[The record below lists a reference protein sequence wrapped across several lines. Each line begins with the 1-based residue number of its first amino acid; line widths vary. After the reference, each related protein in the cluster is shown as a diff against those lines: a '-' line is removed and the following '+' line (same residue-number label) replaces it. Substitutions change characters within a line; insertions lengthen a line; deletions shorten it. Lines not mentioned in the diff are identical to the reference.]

1 MLCCLCAVGCGCR
14 TQAQHEFSV
23 FWVPRRSIA
32 VERVLEDEGV
42 YGEVTQVG
50 TPELVAGL
58 LFFRKVMPPWHNS
71 CAAWCA
77 GRLPPKTLQ

>member
-1 MLCCLCAVGCGCR
+1 MSQVVKQCCLCAVGCGCR

-50 TPELVAGL
+50 APLE
-58 LFFRKVMPPWHNS
+58 
-71 CAAWCA
+71 
-77 GRLPPKTLQ
+77 RLQG